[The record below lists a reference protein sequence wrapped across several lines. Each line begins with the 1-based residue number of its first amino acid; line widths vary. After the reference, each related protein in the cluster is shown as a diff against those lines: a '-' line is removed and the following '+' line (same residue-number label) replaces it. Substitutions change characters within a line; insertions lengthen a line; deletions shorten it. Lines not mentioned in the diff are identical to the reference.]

1 MNAEDLIGM
10 GSGITLRMYLIAH
23 APEEPQGW
31 FQPSGIESAP
41 PPPRFPADLWT
52 DDERNELDGYN
63 EGALEATLPRVVSY
77 VRARE
82 AHSEALFRIGKE
94 REMQR
99 YIQWPGAWADR
110 QIELEN
116 ARNKT

>member
-1 MNAEDLIGM
+1 MNADDSISM

-23 APEEPQGW
+23 APEEPQEW
-31 FQPSGIESAP
+31 FT
-41 PPPRFPADLWT
+41 PAGEPWT
-52 DDERNELDGYN
+52 
-63 EGALEATLPRVVSY
+63 LE
-77 VRARE
+77 
-82 AHSEALFRIGKE
+82 E

-116 ARNKT
+116 ARDKT